1 MSDQTALD
9 QFIAKLKAFLP
20 DIQERYSIDTLGVF
34 GSFVRGEQ
42 TSDSDLDLVVTFQT
56 PQSLLDLVELE
67 NLLSDH
73 LGVKVDLVTEAGL
86 KSRVRE
92 AMVSRTGFR
101 AGRRGSGMSGAA
113 LRAKLSAE
121 QEGKREPEDFTRSR
135 V

>member
-1 MSDQTALD
+1 MSDKTALD
-9 QFIAKLKAFLP
+9 QFVAELKVFLP

-42 TSDSDLDLVVTFQT
+42 TSDSDVDLVVTFQT

-86 KSRVRE
+86 KPRVRE
-92 AMVSRTGFR
+92 QMLKEVIYIM
-101 AGRRGSGMSGAA
+101 GSGAG
-113 LRAKLSAE
+113 
-121 QEGKREPEDFTRSR
+121 
-135 V
+135 